1 MSTLFGLIAFASFVC
16 GAVALFKPSLFNRFS
31 KKPMTRKRSLGIFGS
46 VFFITFILSAATSP
60 TQPTTDNQ
68 IADESAQAE
77 SITYVTEEGTLD
89 REVETNVIVILD
101 DKTSAGDQRVRN
113 IDAYDDT
120 VLIEYNADDNLTVG
134 LVRFGIWSDTLEIVQ
149 KLSSNVNINSVT
161 VNAYIPLVDQ
171 YGNETPGKVM
181 TVNLTKETWSKINWD
196 NFNTDNLPNVAD
208 MYWIHPAINN

>member
-1 MSTLFGLIAFASFVC
+1 MSTLFGLIAFAAFVC
-16 GAVALFKPSLFNRFS
+16 ACVSLVKPSLFNRFS

-46 VFFITFILSAATSP
+46 VFFITLILSAATSP

-68 IADESAQAE
+68 VADDAVQAE
-77 SITYVTEEGTLD
+77 NITYVSEEGTLGRD
-89 REVETNVIVILD
+89 VETSVIAILS

-149 KLSSNVNINSVT
+149 KLSGNTSINSVT

-171 YGNETPGKVM
+171 YGNEAPGKVM

-196 NFNTDNLPNVAD
+196 NFITDNLPNVAD
-208 MYWIHPAINN
+208 LYYIHPAIKD